1 MTAAEAESG
10 SVGADGLPL
19 RYMPRVRQGDP
30 VCDAAVAVTAR
41 GARVARFELLDSR
54 WNGNEAM
61 RYDVVVHHGDDRGPH
76 SSSSAQDG
84 GAGHPNDDPPTALA
98 PKASPPSAATT
109 TSSASAT
116 AKATAAAATD
126 CRPVFAKLNRV
137 EHPQVFMAEAVSLTS
152 LISAAPSVLAP
163 RPLHIGKL
171 PRVGD
176 FGPGAFMLLQW
187 FDLVPFG
194 ASRPEVQRGLGQII
208 ADIHTSSALD
218 HVHKGRFGFTIN
230 NFLALT
236 PMDNTWGDKWPVF
249 FAKRLQAQVDAA
261 FKNKPYGRAPLDLQK
276 DEDLALK
283 ILAKRIIAGMD
294 AYFENCSVTPSLLHG
309 DLWIGN
315 VGATRESKPVI
326 YDPASFFGHSEFD
339 LALMRMFGGYT
350 DNFWDVYFARVPKA
364 RGFEIR
370 SSLYEMYQYLNQLNL
385 FGDPQVRAKIFA
397 HAQTLVDFLD

>member
-1 MTAAEAESG
+1 MSCAFVCGIPAQTTQSSGAARGARRCVQMTVAETASG
-10 SVGADGLPL
+10 SIGADGLPL
-19 RYMPRVRQGDP
+19 RYMPRVGQGDP
-30 VCDAAVAVTAR
+30 VCDAAVAVAR
-41 GARVARFELLDSR
+41 GSRVARFELLDSR

-61 RYDVVVHHGDDRGPH
+61 RYDVVVAAEDRGAPGR
-76 SSSSAQDG
+76 ALDG
-84 GAGHPNDDPPTALA
+84 GGDAAAG
-98 PKASPPSAATT
+98 AATT
-109 TSSASAT
+109 A
-116 AKATAAAATD
+116 ATAAID
-126 CRPVFAKLNRV
+126 RPIFAKLNRV

-152 LISAAPSVLAP
+152 LISSAPSVVAP

-176 FGPGAFMLLQW
+176 FGPGAFMLLEW

-194 ASRPEVQRGLGQII
+194 ASRPEVQRSLGHII

-236 PMDNTWGDKWPVF
+236 PMDNTWTDKWPVF

-261 FKNKPYGRAPLDLQK
+261 FKDKPYGRAPLDPQK
-276 DEDLALK
+276 DDDLLLK

-294 AYFENCSVTPSLLHG
+294 AYFANCRIAPSLLHG

-315 VGATRESKPVI
+315 VGATRDSKPVI

-350 DNFWDVYFARVPKA
+350 DNFWDVYFARVPKST
-364 RGFEIR
+364 GFEIR

-397 HAQTLVDFLD
+397 HAQALVDFLE